1 MPLFDIF
8 QHLFRYSFPLPD
20 GLSGKVYFSML
31 GIQVMSGPFFW
42 NLRQSK
48 ASKRIKLMEAQRTS
62 QHSTAM
68 IELSTAVFIAWNKT
82 FIEVQYLL
90 LLNCIKEVRI
100 LRLFPVPIVWIWN
113 THCSLAQSLAF
124 NWERVSWLP
133 TVIFATPDFHVDCF
147 SPPNL
152 GLNPQTSAL

>member
-20 GLSGKVYFSML
+20 GLRGKVYFSML

-68 IELSTAVFIAWNKT
+68 IKLCTAVFIAWNKT
-82 FIEVQYLL
+82 FIEVQYTNYFQVVL
-90 LLNCIKEVRI
+90 KKYVF
-100 LRLFPVPIVWIWN
+100 LRLFSVPIVWIWK

-124 NWERVSWLP
+124 NCERVSWLP

-152 GLNPQTSAL
+152 GLNPQT